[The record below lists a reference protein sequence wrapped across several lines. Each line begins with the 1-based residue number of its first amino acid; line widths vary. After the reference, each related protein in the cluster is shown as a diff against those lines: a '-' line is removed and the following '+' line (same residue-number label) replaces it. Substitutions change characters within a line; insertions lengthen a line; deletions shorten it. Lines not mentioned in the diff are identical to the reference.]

1 MPSLYSRNVSE
12 WLTTLDML
20 NCRPNTILR
29 SLPLNQFTEYV
40 FCATA
45 RFSPPRLH
53 KWQAHV
59 KQHPKINYPTISYN
73 KVEQESKRGR
83 GRGRGS
89 GSGSGSGREGQ
100 TERQR
105 QWGSKVQFCCLH
117 RKEGRQAEKRGW
129 CKPCG
134 DYVALHGISEHLCGS
149 SHKFLGIVTITGFP
163 THQFTPDLLEVSRDY
178 QYFPWK
184 STHSH
189 QWPKK
194 N

>member
-83 GRGRGS
+83 GRGRGR
-89 GSGSGSGREGQ
+89 GSGSGSGRGRDRQTDRQTDRDKGGQKYSSVAYAGREAGREEGMVQ
-100 TERQR
+100 TL
-105 QWGSKVQFCCLH
+105 WWLCSFT
-117 RKEGRQAEKRGW
+117 W
-129 CKPCG
+129 
-134 DYVALHGISEHLCGS
+134 DYVAPPIN
-149 SHKFLGIVTITGFP
+149 F
-163 THQFTPDLLEVSRDY
+163 
-178 QYFPWK
+178 
-184 STHSH
+184 
-189 QWPKK
+189 
-194 N
+194 